1 MSAIS
6 TPLDA
11 GTAPRR
17 RNGRQ
22 QACVPCRKRKV
33 ACDHKIPVCSRC
45 IAGGIADT
53 CVYSLQAAP
62 ESRPGNPLSKSSSRR
77 ISHQQPPPS
86 SPAPAAFSPA
96 VNDDGYLGVT
106 SYKYAMSEAESKI
119 LSFKLS
125 DAVPAQD
132 QPPKARPAHSHMS
145 DSRTYDTAMRILQ
158 AIPDKLFAYEMSR
171 SYKNPNNGW
180 CSLAVRWLHES
191 LWIEFG
197 DLLGEHRS
205 TASLR
210 DLGAIL
216 CENSSGP
223 LREDY
228 TDPKQWFSSFS
239 GQNMR
244 WEVLGIL
251 FTHWSF
257 GAMAFLQGQEQHKYP
272 LHDLNKD
279 ILLYK
284 DCAWSIIEITRKM
297 RSANTLLLYLT
308 HVLGCLESIV
318 VGDGSQFI
326 PRRKKPEINYQ
337 LLTGYIGLE
346 HLRIHGET
354 MSLVAYLGLHV
365 GGGEPQD
372 RGICTQ
378 IKRRLFGKVFH
389 CDKVISTY
397 GGLPPMLSRR
407 FISTLLPLDISDE
420 VLLGVE
426 PWKDGIVDDHGW
438 NTVGKIYPSTLL
450 RARLLMGFI
459 RDSILT
465 ISLQTG
471 GDVSGQELV

>member
-1 MSAIS
+1 
-6 TPLDA
+6 
-11 GTAPRR
+11 
-17 RNGRQ
+17 
-22 QACVPCRKRKV
+22 
-33 ACDHKIPVCSRC
+33 
-45 IAGGIADT
+45 
-53 CVYSLQAAP
+53 
-62 ESRPGNPLSKSSSRR
+62 
-77 ISHQQPPPS
+77 
-86 SPAPAAFSPA
+86 
-96 VNDDGYLGVT
+96 
-106 SYKYAMSEAESKI
+106 
-119 LSFKLS
+119 
-125 DAVPAQD
+125 
-132 QPPKARPAHSHMS
+132 
-145 DSRTYDTAMRILQ
+145 
-158 AIPDKLFAYEMSR
+158 
-171 SYKNPNNGW
+171 
-180 CSLAVRWLHES
+180 
-191 LWIEFG
+191 
-197 DLLGEHRS
+197 
-205 TASLR
+205 
-210 DLGAIL
+210 
-216 CENSSGP
+216 
-223 LREDY
+223 
-228 TDPKQWFSSFS
+228 
-239 GQNMR
+239 MR